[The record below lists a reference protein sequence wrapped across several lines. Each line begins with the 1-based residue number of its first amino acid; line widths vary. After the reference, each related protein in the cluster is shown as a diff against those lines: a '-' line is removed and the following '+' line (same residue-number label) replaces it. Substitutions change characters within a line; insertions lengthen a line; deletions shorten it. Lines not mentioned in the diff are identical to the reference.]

1 MANCV
6 AVLRQSK
13 VSIDF
18 LNLKSSSGMK
28 FFHPSVRLTNQKPR
42 AFVNFVSVCL
52 LFLLCSRVSILRS
65 YEIALS
71 ITWMVELN
79 RGEAEENFL
88 Y

>member
-6 AVLRQSK
+6 AVLRQSE

-18 LNLKSSSGMK
+18 LNLESSSGMK
-28 FFHPSVRLTNQKPR
+28 FFHPSVRLNNQKPR
-42 AFVNFVSVCL
+42 AFVTFVSVCL

-88 Y
+88 S

>member
-6 AVLRQSK
+6 AVLRQSE

-18 LNLKSSSGMK
+18 LNLGSSSGMK
-28 FFHPSVRLTNQKPR
+28 LFHPSVRLTNQKPR
-42 AFVNFVSVCL
+42 SFVTFVSVCL

-71 ITWMVELN
+71 ITWTVELN
-79 RGEAEENFL
+79 REEAEENFL
-88 Y
+88 

>member
-1 MANCV
+1 MTLKNGVGKCSLF
-6 AVLRQSK
+6 VLSAT
-13 VSIDF
+13 DA
-18 LNLKSSSGMK
+18 GMK
-28 FFHPSVRLTNQKPR
+28 ISKHGR
-42 AFVNFVSVCL
+42 AFVTFVSVCL

-88 Y
+88 S